1 MESIS
6 ISRLDLILKQFIRID
21 QYKWYCRLLKEY
33 AMEAFTVNGMPAPIY
48 VAKRMAYSQEND
60 NFGMVEMKDFLVP
73 LCNTAFLLHCQ
84 TPEIAVMKEKKP
96 DFDVT
101 FDTSI
106 CQDII
111 TMEKEVSRKIRSHII
126 CLEGLRDLQKDCWSW
141 EKRLKHRNNRLDTF
155 LKKDTD
161 EGQAVSSKRQR
172 KYDNLALKQSE
183 AATRYRAILVCFQEK
198 MEDEKKLRTAVLQKV
213 AAIREKLSSVMKE
226 SLIHAYSDMIQAV
239 YMAKEQDGF
248 NLVDQQLTAVNI
260 DGIVEK
266 LYDITSAT
274 YNTPVP
280 EDFIQAT
287 GSDEKLSEIYYKEC
301 DYEVLGMK
309 NGNYFRKLKTEKKS
323 LFEKKE
329 SGKEGCFFPINGGIR
344 TNPVTRD
351 EKSRGIINI
360 KTGYQVKLKLSLMD
374 GNVGF
379 GWVRQNAF
387 FRGKTWGFYFLTSE
401 DSTTTSSTI
410 GVSSV
415 SSLKAIPTIEVTDCS
430 DDFRGQGDNP
440 CVIAQ
445 ENDKHENTEK
455 KEQEDAVVVPMI
467 EKIIA
472 ECIHE
477 IKLEE
482 NILVA

>member
-21 QYKWYCRLLKEY
+21 QYKWYSRLLKEY
-33 AMEAFTVNGMPAPIY
+33 ATEAFTVNGMPAPIY

-73 LCNTAFLLHCQ
+73 LCNTAFLLHCKA
-84 TPEIAVMKEKKP
+84 PEIAVMNEKIP
-96 DFDVT
+96 NFDVT
-101 FDTSI
+101 FDSSI
-106 CQDII
+106 CQDVIK
-111 TMEKEVSRKIRSHII
+111 MEKEVSRKIRSHII

-141 EKRLKHRNNRLDTF
+141 EKRLKHRNNRFDTF
-155 LKKDTD
+155 LKKNID
-161 EGQAVSSKRQR
+161 EGQDVSSSLKT
-172 KYDNLALKQSE
+172 KYDSLVLKQSE
-183 AATRYRAILVCFQEK
+183 AAKRYGAILVCFQEK
-198 MEDEKKLRTAVLQKV
+198 MEDEKKLRTVILQKV

-266 LYDITSAT
+266 IYEITAAT

-287 GSDEKLSEIYYKEC
+287 GSDEKLAEIYYKKC
-301 DYEVLGMK
+301 DFEVLGMK
-309 NGNYFRKLKTEKKS
+309 NGNYFRNLKTEKKS
-323 LFEKKE
+323 LFEKTE
-329 SGKEGCFFPINGGIR
+329 SCK
-344 TNPVTRD
+344 
-351 EKSRGIINI
+351 
-360 KTGYQVKLKLSLMD
+360 GYQVKLKLSLME

-387 FRGKTWGFYFLTSE
+387 FRRKTWGFYFLTSE
-401 DSTTTSSTI
+401 DATTTSTK
-410 GVSSV
+410 GVTSV
-415 SSLKAIPTIEVTDCS
+415 HKAFPTTEVTDCS
-430 DDFRGQGDNP
+430 DDYREQGDNP
-440 CVIAQ
+440 CVVAQ

-477 IKLEE
+477 IELEE
-482 NILVA
+482 KILVV

>member
-1 MESIS
+1 MSTTLQSEHCDVDQ
-6 ISRLDLILKQFIRID
+6 LRID
-21 QYKWYCRLLKEY
+21 QYKWYSRLLKEY

-60 NFGMVEMKDFLVP
+60 NFGMVEMKDLLVP
-73 LCNTAFLLHCQ
+73 LCNTAFILHCQ
-84 TPEIAVMKEKKP
+84 TPEIADMKEKIP
-96 DFDVT
+96 NFDVT
-101 FDTSI
+101 
-106 CQDII
+106 
-111 TMEKEVSRKIRSHII
+111 
-126 CLEGLRDLQKDCWSW
+126 
-141 EKRLKHRNNRLDTF
+141 NNRFDSF
-155 LKKDTD
+155 LKKNTD
-161 EGQAVSSKRQR
+161 EGQSNTSKLQS
-172 KYDNLALKQSE
+172 KYDNLVLKQSE
-183 AATRYRAILVCFQEK
+183 AAKRYRAILVCFQEK

-226 SLIHAYSDMIQAV
+226 SLTHAYSDMIQAV

-248 NLVDQQLTAVNI
+248 NLVDQQLTSVNI

-266 LYDITSAT
+266 LYEITSAT

-280 EDFIQAT
+280 EVCILQDFIKAT

-309 NGNYFRKLKTEKKS
+309 NGNFRKSKTEKKS
-323 LFEKKE
+323 LFDKTERRK
-329 SGKEGCFFPINGGIR
+329 GGCFFPINGGIR

-351 EKSRGIINI
+351 EKSNGIINI
-360 KTGYQVKLKLSLMD
+360 KTGYQVKLKLALME
-374 GNVGF
+374 GNIGF

-401 DSTTTSSTI
+401 DSSTTSTI
-410 GVSSV
+410 GVPSV

-482 NILVA
+482 KILVV

>member
-1 MESIS
+1 
-6 ISRLDLILKQFIRID
+6 
-21 QYKWYCRLLKEY
+21 
-33 AMEAFTVNGMPAPIY
+33 MEAFTVDGMQAPIY
-48 VAKRMAYSQEND
+48 VSKRMAYSQEDD

-84 TPEIAVMKEKKP
+84 TPEIAVMKERKP

-101 FDTSI
+101 FDSSI
-106 CQDII
+106 CQDIMI
-111 TMEKEVSRKIRSHII
+111 MEKEVSRKIRSHII

-141 EKRLKHRNNRLDTF
+141 EKRLKHRNNRIDTF
-155 LKKDTD
+155 LKKNTD
-161 EGQAVSSKRQR
+161 EGQDVTSKRQS
-172 KYDNLALKQSE
+172 KYDNLVLKQSE
-183 AATRYRAILVCFQEK
+183 AAKRYRAILVCFQEK
-198 MEDEKKLRTAVLQKV
+198 MEGEKKLRTAVLQKV
-213 AAIREKLSSVMKE
+213 TAIRKKLSSVMKE
-226 SLIHAYSDMIQAV
+226 SLIHAYSDMIQAA
-239 YMAKEQDGF
+239 YMATEQDGF
-248 NLVDQQLTAVNI
+248 KLVDQQLTAVNI
-260 DGIVEK
+260 DVIVEK
-266 LYDITSAT
+266 LYEITSAT

-309 NGNYFRKLKTEKKS
+309 KGNYLRKLKTEKKS

-329 SGKEGCFFPINGGIR
+329 IEDCFFPINGGIR

-360 KTGYQVKLKLSLMD
+360 KTGYQVKLKLALME

-401 DSTTTSSTI
+401 NSTTTSTKS
-410 GVSSV
+410 VPSV
-415 SSLKAIPTIEVTDCS
+415 SPLKANPTIEVTDYS
-430 DDFRGQGDNP
+430 DDFRGQGYNP

-455 KEQEDAVVVPMI
+455 KEQEDAVVMPMI
-467 EKIIA
+467 EKNTA
-472 ECIHE
+472 QCIHE

-482 NILVA
+482 NILVV

>member
-33 AMEAFTVNGMPAPIY
+33 AMEAFTVNGMSAPIY
-48 VAKRMAYSQEND
+48 VAKRMAYSQEDD
-60 NFGMVEMKDFLVP
+60 NFGMVEMQDFLVP

-84 TPEIAVMKEKKP
+84 TPEIAVMKEKKS

-111 TMEKEVSRKIRSHII
+111 TMEKEVSRKIMSHII

-141 EKRLKHRNNRLDTF
+141 EKLLKHRNNRLDTF
-155 LKKDTD
+155 LKKNTD

-183 AATRYRAILVCFQEK
+183 AAKSYRTILVCFQEK
-198 MEDEKKLRTAVLQKV
+198 REEEKKMRTVILQKV
-213 AAIREKLSSVMKE
+213 DGIREKLSSVMKE

-260 DGIVEK
+260 DDIVEK

-287 GSDEKLSEIYYKEC
+287 GSDEKLAEIYYKEC
-301 DYEVLGMK
+301 DFEVLGMK
-309 NGNYFRKLKTEKKS
+309 KGNYFRKLKTEKKS
-323 LFEKKE
+323 LFEKTE
-329 SGKEGCFFPINGGIR
+329 IGKEGCFFPINGGIR
-344 TNPVTRD
+344 TNPVTSD

-360 KTGYQVKLKLSLMD
+360 KSGYQVKLKLSLME

-387 FRGKTWGFYFLTSE
+387 FKRKTWGFYFLTSE
-401 DSTTTSSTI
+401 DATTTSTK
-410 GVSSV
+410 GVTSV
-415 SSLKAIPTIEVTDCS
+415 LKAFPTTEVTDCS

-440 CVIAQ
+440 GVVAQ
-445 ENDKHENTEK
+445 ENDKDENTEK
-455 KEQEDAVVVPMI
+455 KHSAYDR
-467 EKIIA
+467 
-472 ECIHE
+472 
-477 IKLEE
+477 E
-482 NILVA
+482 NYC

>member
-1 MESIS
+1 MSTLRS
-6 ISRLDLILKQFIRID
+6 QHCDVVQLRID
-21 QYKWYCRLLKEY
+21 QYKGYCRLLKEY
-33 AMEAFTVNGMPAPIY
+33 AMEAFTVDGMPAPIY
-48 VAKRMAYSQEND
+48 VAKRMAYSQEDD

-84 TPEIAVMKEKKP
+84 TPEIAVMKEKIP

-101 FDTSI
+101 FDSSI

-111 TMEKEVSRKIRSHII
+111 IMEKEVSRKIRSHII

-141 EKRLKHRNNRLDTF
+141 EKRLKHRNNRMDTF
-155 LKKDTD
+155 LEKNTD
-161 EGQAVSSKRQR
+161 EGQDVTSKRQS
-172 KYDNLALKQSE
+172 KYDNLVSKQSE

-213 AAIREKLSSVMKE
+213 AAIREKLSSAMKE
-226 SLIHAYSDMIQAV
+226 SLTHAYSDMIQAA
-239 YMAKEQDGF
+239 YMATEQDGF

-260 DGIVEK
+260 DGYVEK
-266 LYDITSAT
+266 IYEITSAT

-309 NGNYFRKLKTEKKS
+309 KGNYFRKLKTEKKS
-323 LFEKKE
+323 LFEKTE
-329 SGKEGCFFPINGGIR
+329 SRK
-344 TNPVTRD
+344 
-351 EKSRGIINI
+351 
-360 KTGYQVKLKLSLMD
+360 GYQVKLKLSLME

-379 GWVRQNAF
+379 GWVRQNSF
-387 FRGKTWGFYFLTSE
+387 FRRKTWGFYFLTSE
-401 DSTTTSSTI
+401 DATTTSTK
-410 GVSSV
+410 GVPSV
-415 SSLKAIPTIEVTDCS
+415 SSLKAFPTIEVTDCS
-430 DDFRGQGDNP
+430 DDYRGQGDNP
-440 CVIAQ
+440 CVVAQ

-482 NILVA
+482 NILVV

>member
-21 QYKWYCRLLKEY
+21 QYKGYCRLLKEY

-73 LCNTAFLLHCQ
+73 LCNTAYLLHCQ

-96 DFDVT
+96 NFDVT
-101 FDTSI
+101 FDSSI

-111 TMEKEVSRKIRSHII
+111 IMEKEVSRKIRSHII

-141 EKRLKHRNNRLDTF
+141 EKRLKHRNNRMDTF
-155 LKKDTD
+155 LKKNTD
-161 EGQAVSSKRQR
+161 EGQDVTSKRQS
-172 KYDNLALKQSE
+172 KYDNLVLKQSE
-183 AATRYRAILVCFQEK
+183 AAKRYRAILVCFQEK

-226 SLIHAYSDMIQAV
+226 SLTHAYSDMIQAA
-239 YMAKEQDGF
+239 YMATEQDGF

-266 LYDITSAT
+266 LYEITSAT

-280 EDFIQAT
+280 EVCILQVT
-287 GSDEKLSEIYYKEC
+287 P
-301 DYEVLGMK
+301 
-309 NGNYFRKLKTEKKS
+309 RK
-323 LFEKKE
+323 
-329 SGKEGCFFPINGGIR
+329 GCFFPINGGIR

-360 KTGYQVKLKLSLMD
+360 KTGYQVKLKLALMD

-401 DSTTTSSTI
+401 DSTTSSTI
-410 GVSSV
+410 GVPSV

-472 ECIHE
+472 E
-477 IKLEE
+477 
-482 NILVA
+482 